1 MTTFLDL
8 CEQYDGVGFDLDGTL
23 YDEFSFIS
31 EFYRS
36 LELIFPGDLKTG
48 AEDYGCQ
55 TWLKFGSGYQFIF
68 QEIYHNYYIGKM
80 TESEFITKCLLN
92 YRIFKP
98 NINLSEQSIN
108 ILESLKKNKELFLV
122 SDGNSDLQL
131 SKVAALKLNK
141 YICEDNIFLTGKLGK
156 AFYKPSIKIIENSKI
171 MKLTKTVYQSQI
183 ATDNTSLDRSFVEM
197 KKIEDK
203 ISVNKFFQY

>member
-171 MKLTKTVYQSQI
+171 MKLSKVI
-183 ATDNTSLDRSFVEM
+183 FFGDRVVDETFASRCRF
-197 KKIEDK
+197 D
-203 ISVNKFFQY
+203 FQYVKNMKMLNLN